1 MRINRNTRRSA
12 RPVFRSVN
20 SNRRRVMNRRR
31 MLNSG
36 RQRLNCAAEIGD
48 IVDFTEL
55 NEAQQ
60 NYVVQNW
67 YKWRELDW
75 IREFFDENIMETY
88 HYDVEQLAK
97 ECTEK
102 LFNDF
107 GVQLDINT
115 DKIYWQS
122 NSQGPYPEWKLSEI
136 FDDCTVAVMGGVG
149 DESEFV
155 DITFANNS
163 SYDVD
168 KSVYFDINHIV
179 ETDPEFEYEM
189 EYEVEPDML
198 AHYGLA
204 PETTEAVHAVI
215 DTAQYFIDTVWK
227 YINEVCTDFPDDY
240 YVKEELE
247 YGVETGFQK
256 FKVLDETTA
265 VPEREIPDDFN
276 TYY

>member
-1 MRINRNTRRSA
+1 MRRNMRRPVNRRSIL
-12 RPVFRSVN
+12 N
-20 SNRRRVMNRRR
+20 SNRRRRAMNRRCV
-31 MLNSG
+31 LNSG
-36 RQRLNCAAEIGD
+36 RQKLNCAAEIGD

-75 IREFFDENIMETY
+75 IREFFDENIMDSY
-88 HYDVEQLAK
+88 YYDVEQLAK

-102 LFNDF
+102 LFEET

-122 NSQGPYPEWKLSEI
+122 NSQGPYPEWKFSEI
-136 FDDCTVAVMGGVG
+136 FDDCSVAVQSG
-149 DESEFV
+149 DAGEYV
-155 DITFANNS
+155 DINFAHIGG
-163 SYDVD
+163 
-168 KSVYFDINHIV
+168 FDIDKVVDLDINYLDSEEGDYVV
-179 ETDPEFEYEM
+179 EYGVDLA
-189 EYEVEPDML
+189 DM

-227 YINEVCTDFPDDY
+227 YINEVCTDFPDDSY
-240 YVKEELE
+240 IKEELE

-256 FKVLDETTA
+256 FEVLDETTA
-265 VPEREIPDDFN
+265 VPEREVPDDFN

>member
-179 ETDPEFEYEM
+179 EAVTCREGRRS
-189 EYEVEPDML
+189 EV
-198 AHYGLA
+198 
-204 PETTEAVHAVI
+204 
-215 DTAQYFIDTVWK
+215 
-227 YINEVCTDFPDDY
+227 
-240 YVKEELE
+240 
-247 YGVETGFQK
+247 
-256 FKVLDETTA
+256 
-265 VPEREIPDDFN
+265 R
-276 TYY
+276 